1 VAAALGAVVSSR
13 AVNQPSSSEQAAA
26 LRKVAPWVIQYTAG
40 GKQVEFMII
49 LADQT
54 DLSGAALLKSKAEK
68 GRFVRDTLWKKSQAA
83 QKSILKWLD
92 EHQLEH
98 RSFYIVNAI
107 WVKGRYEDALAL
119 ASRSDVAR
127 VEGNPQ
133 AASRTTRQPF
143 PHRPSPPHLTRLNPV
158 SLTLMLLLFGRKDS
172 SARASWWPVQTPA
185 SAGLT
190 MQSSRI
196 TAAGMA

>member
-1 VAAALGAVVSSR
+1 METHSHSKVGPLRRIIGLVFLAATVVAVLATVISSR
-13 AVNQPSSSEQAAA
+13 AVSQPSSPEQAAA
-26 LRKVAPWVIQYTAG
+26 LRKIAPWVIQHTAD

-49 LADQT
+49 LTDQA
-54 DLSGAALLKSKAEK
+54 DLSGAAVMQTKVAK
-68 GRFVRDTLWKKSQAA
+68 GRFVRDTLWNKSQAT

-107 WVKGRYEDALAL
+107 WVKGRYEDAFAL

-133 AASRTTRQPF
+133 VRVIPD
-143 PHRPSPPHLTRLNPV
+143 NE
-158 SLTLMLLLFGRKDS
+158 
-172 SARASWWPVQTPA
+172 
-185 SAGLT
+185 
-190 MQSSRI
+190 
-196 TAAGMA
+196 

>member
-1 VAAALGAVVSSR
+1 
-13 AVNQPSSSEQAAA
+13 
-26 LRKVAPWVIQYTAG
+26 
-40 GKQVEFMII
+40 M
-49 LADQT
+49 
-54 DLSGAALLKSKAEK
+54 
-68 GRFVRDTLWKKSQAA
+68 RDTLWNKSQAT

-133 AASRTTRQPF
+133 VRGIPDNEQAVPAPSQP
-143 PHRPSPPHLTRLNPV
+143 
-158 SLTLMLLLFGRKDS
+158 
-172 SARASWWPVQTPA
+172 SAPDTVEPGISYTHAKVIGCSMV
-185 SAGLT
+185 
-190 MQSSRI
+190 
-196 TAAGMA
+196 

>member
-1 VAAALGAVVSSR
+1 METHGHSKVGPLRRIIGLVFLAATVAAVLGAVVSSR
-13 AVNQPSSSEQAAA
+13 AVNRPSSPEQAAA
-26 LRKVAPWVIQYTAG
+26 LRKVAPWVIQHTAG

-49 LADQT
+49 LTDQA
-54 DLSGAALLKSKAEK
+54 DLSGAAVMQTKVAKS
-68 GRFVRDTLWKKSQAA
+68 RFVRDALWSKKEATQTPV
-83 QKSILKWLD
+83 LKWLD

-133 AASRTTRQPF
+133 VTRYPGQRESRPRTF
-143 PHRPSPPHLTRLNPV
+143 PALRT
-158 SLTLMLLLFGRKDS
+158 
-172 SARASWWPVQTPA
+172 
-185 SAGLT
+185 
-190 MQSSRI
+190 
-196 TAAGMA
+196 